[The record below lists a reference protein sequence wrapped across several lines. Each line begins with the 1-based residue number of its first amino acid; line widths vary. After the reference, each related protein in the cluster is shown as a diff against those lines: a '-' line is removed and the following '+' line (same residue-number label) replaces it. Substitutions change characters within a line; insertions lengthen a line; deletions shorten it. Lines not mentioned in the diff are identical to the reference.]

1 MINQKSRMLLGLV
14 AGLVLLFACASP
26 NWSGLSEAQISEWK
40 ADGVGPEVAKN
51 WIGKGFD
58 AQDYKAWTTAGFTLD
73 DASKWSSK
81 KFTAIEAQAWKK
93 AGFSLNDAEKSR
105 DKGLTP
111 IPADSTAAPAT
122 K

>member
-1 MINQKSRMLLGLV
+1 MIDQRSRMLLGLV

-40 ADGVGPEVAKN
+40 ADGVGPDVAKK

-58 AQDYKAWTTAGFTLD
+58 AADYKAWTGAGFTLD
-73 DASKWSSK
+73 DASKWSGK
-81 KFTAIEAQAWKK
+81 KFTATQAQEWKS

-111 IPADSTAAPAT
+111 IPASGAAPAT